1 MSLFLF
7 PILSFCKFEFYFNN
21 NNLYI
26 RLSFHF
32 TYDNDEETIDFEIYL
47 SIISNNVILMSLYPR
62 IFKWFFDIYIYI
74 YIYIYI
80 IYIYIYLYIYTQH
93 VYIYIYTHAYIHIH
107 NFCKPSWSLD
117 VSAILYRW
125 LFRHLSYNNRKIF
138 QSIFEKFFFY
148 LT

>member
-74 YIYIYI
+74 YIYIM
-80 IYIYIYLYIYTQH
+80 YIYIYLYIYTQH
-93 VYIYIYTHAYIHIH
+93 VYIYIYTHTHTYIYI
-107 NFCKPSWSLD
+107 
-117 VSAILYRW
+117 
-125 LFRHLSYNNRKIF
+125 IF
-138 QSIFEKFFFY
+138 VNLVEVQTLVQYYIVDYFVICLTIIGKFFRVSLKNSFFI
-148 LT
+148 